1 MLACALSL
9 EIGRCGF
16 RFGSIGGRKVRPSD
30 HCRSP
35 LLEPTMFIVPVSA
48 TLHRRAFQ
56 RPLAA
61 PVSTRSSAGGSP
73 AAPERT
79 RRAPRLD
86 VVESDTAYSVVLD
99 MPGVAKDQLD
109 VQVDGRCV
117 TVSTKAAAEAPAP
130 GAEQRILYRERGTAP
145 YARTVTLPDDVDN
158 TQSQARLENG
168 VLTLTLAKR
177 AAARATQIQVN

>member
-1 MLACALSL
+1 
-9 EIGRCGF
+9 
-16 RFGSIGGRKVRPSD
+16 
-30 HCRSP
+30 
-35 LLEPTMFIVPVSA
+35 MFIVPVSA

-56 RPLAA
+56 RPLPASVSARSTVCGSAA
-61 PVSTRSSAGGSP
+61 VREGAS
-73 AAPERT
+73 
-79 RRAPRLD
+79 RAPRLD
-86 VVESDTAYSVVLD
+86 VVESDDAYSVVLD

-117 TVSTKAAAEAPAP
+117 TVSTKAAADAPAT
-130 GAEQRILYRERGTAP
+130 GTEQRVLYRERGTAP